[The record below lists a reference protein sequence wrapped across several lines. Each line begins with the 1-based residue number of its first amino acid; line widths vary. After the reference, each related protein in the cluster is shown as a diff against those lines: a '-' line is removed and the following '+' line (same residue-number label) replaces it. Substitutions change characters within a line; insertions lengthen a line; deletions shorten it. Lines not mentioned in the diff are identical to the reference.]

1 MKRSCGSRRW
11 RSWQASICRSP
22 PYASRSAA
30 GSRSSSSSSA
40 CPTDGGAS
48 RTSSRS
54 SPTRAIHTSCGPS
67 CDRRDPRA
75 RRDGVVRGD
84 VRRWRVEPAPRAR
97 DPAARVAAS
106 LARLERIAALLRSRL
121 ALAAER
127 AALLAQSQAS
137 ALVLV
142 ALAPLGVVFFSLA
155 MDGYF
160 ATLFDAGRIVLVLA
174 LAFECAGA
182 AWLWRIVRS
191 TLAPADLASF
201 LDAMVVGLEAGLT
214 FERALAGLVE
224 RASLTTR
231 DADARRLLADLALGR
246 PLRDAL
252 ATFARGPDEAR
263 ITSLVVASMRF
274 GSPLA
279 RLLVLQAGSIRT
291 TGRHRAEAPARRL
304 PLLMLFPLTFCILP
318 ALLLV
323 FLGPPLLTL
332 IG

>member
-1 MKRSCGSRRW
+1 MDRMKRSCGSRRW
-11 RSWQASICRSP
+11 RSWQASICRPP

-106 LARLERIAALLRSRL
+106 LARHERIGGRVSASLERIAALLRSRL

-155 MDGYF
+155 MDGYL

-231 DADARRLLADLALGR
+231 DVDARRLLADLALGR

-252 ATFARGPDEAR
+252 AT
-263 ITSLVVASMRF
+263 
-274 GSPLA
+274 
-279 RLLVLQAGSIRT
+279 
-291 TGRHRAEAPARRL
+291 
-304 PLLMLFPLTFCILP
+304 
-318 ALLLV
+318 
-323 FLGPPLLTL
+323 
-332 IG
+332 